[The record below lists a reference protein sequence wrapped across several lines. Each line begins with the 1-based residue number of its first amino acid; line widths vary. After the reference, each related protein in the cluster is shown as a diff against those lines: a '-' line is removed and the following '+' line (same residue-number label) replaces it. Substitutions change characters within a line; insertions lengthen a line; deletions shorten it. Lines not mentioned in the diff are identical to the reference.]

1 MVSILI
7 PFYGVEKYFE
17 RCLNSVFRQTYQ
29 NVEYVFVDDCSTDL
43 SMELLKKAILKYR
56 ISSDQY
62 TIISHNQNEGVAKSR
77 IECINYAK
85 GDYVYFV
92 DADDWIESNAIE
104 QMVGATK
111 GGFVDIVGCDFMKDY
126 LDEISY
132 YYHENYTNTCKGN
145 MIKCLN
151 YEIATVL
158 WKLLIKRRLFD
169 YFTISPIN
177 IGEDYVISVKLFY
190 YANSFVSLDKAFY
203 HYVQYNSNR
212 LSFQSLRSITD
223 HINCVKE
230 VESFCIEKGI
240 YDDIV
245 AFKLNLRKFNI
256 KSNFLTK
263 HLLDYR
269 AFKTTFPES
278 NGMWRYLGYSH
289 KEKIKFWLA
298 EHNLYCLIRFIKK
311 YERFN

>member
-1 MVSILI
+1 MVSVLI
-7 PFYGVEKYFE
+7 PFYGVEQYFG

-29 NVEYVFVDDCSTDL
+29 NVEYVFVDDCSTDF
-43 SMELLKKAILKYR
+43 SMEILENALLQYR

-62 TIISHNQNEGVAKSR
+62 TIIRHDHNEGIAKSR
-77 IECINYAK
+77 IECINNAK

-92 DADDWIESNAIE
+92 DADDWIEPNAIE
-104 QMVGATK
+104 QMVLATEGGAI
-111 GGFVDIVGCDFMKDY
+111 DIVGCDYMKDY
-126 LDEISY
+126 YNEKSC
-132 YYHENYTNTCKGN
+132 YYHENYANTCKGN

-151 YEIATVL
+151 YDIATVL
-158 WKLLIKRRLFD
+158 WKLLIRRSLFD
-169 YFTISPIN
+169 FFTISPIN
-177 IGEDYVISVKLFY
+177 IGEDYVISVKLYY
-190 YANSFVSLDKAFY
+190 YANSFVSLNKAFY

-230 VESFCIEKGI
+230 VELFCMEKGI
-240 YDDIV
+240 YDDTV

-263 HLLDYR
+263 QLLDYGL
-269 AFKTTFPES
+269 FKNTFPES

-298 EHNLYCLIRFIKK
+298 EHNMYCLIKFVKK
-311 YERFN
+311 YGKFN